1 MHRRPRLLLTFF
13 LAIYGAACLVH
24 PGSGGF
30 LDAVD
35 LAIHETGHIVFAPF
49 GEFVG
54 FAGGTLAQLIMP
66 VVFALYF
73 WRQGDRHAATVPAW
87 WFAQNLWNISVYAAD
102 ARAQLLPLV
111 GGGEHDWA
119 YMLGRL
125 GWLQLDTR
133 IARLIWLAG
142 VLTYV
147 VSVVAGVR
155 YARAA
160 KAGAAIT
167 PEDAVL
173 PDSLPPRPPGPASP
187 PAPARSRPRRR

>member
-1 MHRRPRLLLTFF
+1 MLRRSRLLLTIF
-13 LAIYGAACLVH
+13 LAIYGPACLAH
-24 PGSGGF
+24 PGSGGL

-35 LAIHETGHIVFAPF
+35 LGIHETGHLVFGPF

-66 VVFALYF
+66 AVFVFYF

-87 WFAQNLWNISVYAAD
+87 WLAQNLWNISVYAAD
-102 ARAQLLPLV
+102 ARTQALPLV

-133 IARLIWLAG
+133 ISRLIWFVG
-142 VLTYV
+142 VLVYL
-147 VSVVAGVR
+147 VSIVQGVR
-155 YARAA
+155 YARTA
-160 KAGAAIT
+160 
-167 PEDAVL
+167 PEKSTTTAVN
-173 PDSLPPRPPGPASP
+173 DGV
-187 PAPARSRPRRR
+187 RS

>member
-1 MHRRPRLLLTFF
+1 MPPRSRLFLTIF
-13 LAIYGAACLVH
+13 LGIYGAACLAH
-24 PGSGGF
+24 PGAGGF

-35 LAIHETGHIVFAPF
+35 LAIHEAGHVFFAPF

-66 VVFALYF
+66 AIFAGYF
-73 WRQGDRHAATVPAW
+73 WHQRDRHAATVPAW
-87 WFAQNLWNISVYAAD
+87 WLAQNLWNVSVYAAD
-102 ARAQLLPLV
+102 ARSQALPLV

-142 VLTYV
+142 VIIYAG
-147 VSVVAGVR
+147 SIIQGVR
-155 YARAA
+155 WAR
-160 KAGAAIT
+160 T
-167 PEDAVL
+167 PRSDTT
-173 PDSLPPRPPGPASP
+173 PPSGCPAHPPEPRGSD
-187 PAPARSRPRRR
+187 PAPAA